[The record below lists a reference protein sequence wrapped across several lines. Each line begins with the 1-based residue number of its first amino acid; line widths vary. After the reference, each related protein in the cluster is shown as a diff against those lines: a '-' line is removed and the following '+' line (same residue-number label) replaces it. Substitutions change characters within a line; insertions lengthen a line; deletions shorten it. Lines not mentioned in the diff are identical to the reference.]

1 MCDRSKSFTLATIT
15 GVPAPIPIMLMARE
29 LGPGGTER
37 QLTETGRALDPSL
50 FDVHVACFREGIRS
64 EELRRAGVHVLRIP
78 VTSFMRPNALRGAW
92 QLGAYL
98 RAHGIQIVHTFDY
111 PLNCFGVP
119 VARAFRTPVV
129 LSSQRAHR
137 DLVPGSY
144 RKLLRFTDKLVDG
157 IVVNSEAV
165 RQDLVANENLP
176 AELLHLCYNGIDLS
190 RFHPEARRRRPGLEN
205 ASLVIGV
212 VCVLRPEKGLPTL
225 LKAFAQS
232 TALDPNARLL
242 IVGSGSELPG
252 LQSLADQLGIRSR
265 CVFQPAVSDV
275 APWMESID
283 VFVLPSLSEALSNSL
298 MEAMAAG
305 CTCIASNTGGNPELV
320 RPHNTGLLFEPG
332 KADDLTAKLNAVAV
346 NPQFRLELARSSTR
360 LVHEQFSLPASAAR
374 MTAIYRSFL
383 ERKREN
389 RKAT

>member
-1 MCDRSKSFTLATIT
+1 MRWPATIAR
-15 GVPAPIPIMLMARE
+15 VPVPIPIMLMARE

-37 QLTETGRALDPSL
+37 QLTEIARALNPSV
-50 FDVHVACFREGIRS
+50 FEVHVGCFREGIRS
-64 EELRRAGVHVLRIP
+64 DELRRAGIPVLRLP

-92 QLGAYL
+92 QLGSYL
-98 RAHGIQIVHTFDY
+98 RAHRIRIVHTFDY

-119 VARAFRTPVV
+119 VARAFRTPIV

-137 DLVPGSY
+137 DLTPGFY
-144 RKLLRFTDKLVDG
+144 RKILQFTDKLVDG

-165 RQDLVANENLP
+165 RQDLVANEHLP
-176 AELLHLCYNGIDLS
+176 ASLLHLCYNGIDLS
-190 RFHPEARRRRPGLEN
+190 RFHPHARVRRPGLEN

-225 LKAFAQS
+225 LKACAQS
-232 TALDPNARLL
+232 ALLGPEARLL
-242 IVGSGSELPG
+242 IVGSGPELPS
-252 LQSLADQLGIRSR
+252 LQSLADQLGIRDR

-283 VFVLPSLSEALSNSL
+283 IFVLPSLSEALSNSL

-320 RPHNTGLLFEPG
+320 RPHNTGLLFGPG
-332 KADDLTAKLNAVAV
+332 DAVDLSAKLDAVIA
-346 NPQFRLELARSSTR
+346 NDQLRSELARASTR
-360 LVHEQFSLPASAAR
+360 LVHEQFSLAASATR
-374 MTAIYRSFL
+374 MTDIYQSFID
-383 ERKREN
+383 RKG
-389 RKAT
+389 